1 MINLVKNTISENEIN
16 LLIDWLK
23 TNPRLTKGN
32 FTETFQKKWNEYLG
46 RKSSI
51 FVSSGSSANL
61 AAFYS
66 LKLSNKLKNNVCI
79 LPAVSWST
87 TVAPA
92 IQLGYDPILCDC
104 NLKNYGLDLDHLKF
118 LIKKYNPGLVVTC
131 NVLGFANDYDEIIDL
146 CKKNDIMIIE
156 DSCESVGTLYKNKM
170 TGCFGDISTFSFYYG
185 HHMST
190 IEGGMVCTD
199 DPELSK
205 IITSIR
211 CHGWDRDL
219 NELDRTQLRNQ
230 FMIDDFRGMYS
241 FYYPGFN
248 MRCSDLQ
255 AFIGVNQLDRLE
267 EMNKKRHDN
276 FNLYKSLDKSS
287 WDIDIDNY
295 QFISNMAYPVMV
307 ENVNEMSKKLNKN
320 NIENRPLICGSIGR
334 QPFWVS
340 KYGLQKDLK
349 NADKIH
355 DYGIYVPNN
364 PDLSK
369 NEIEL
374 ISKILWD

>member
-146 CKKNDIMIIE
+146 CKKMI
-156 DSCESVGTLYKNKM
+156 L
-170 TGCFGDISTFSFYYG
+170 
-185 HHMST
+185 
-190 IEGGMVCTD
+190 
-199 DPELSK
+199 
-205 IITSIR
+205 
-211 CHGWDRDL
+211 
-219 NELDRTQLRNQ
+219 
-230 FMIDDFRGMYS
+230 
-241 FYYPGFN
+241 
-248 MRCSDLQ
+248 
-255 AFIGVNQLDRLE
+255 
-267 EMNKKRHDN
+267 
-276 FNLYKSLDKSS
+276 
-287 WDIDIDNY
+287 
-295 QFISNMAYPVMV
+295 
-307 ENVNEMSKKLNKN
+307 
-320 NIENRPLICGSIGR
+320 
-334 QPFWVS
+334 
-340 KYGLQKDLK
+340 
-349 NADKIH
+349 
-355 DYGIYVPNN
+355 
-364 PDLSK
+364 
-369 NEIEL
+369 
-374 ISKILWD
+374 